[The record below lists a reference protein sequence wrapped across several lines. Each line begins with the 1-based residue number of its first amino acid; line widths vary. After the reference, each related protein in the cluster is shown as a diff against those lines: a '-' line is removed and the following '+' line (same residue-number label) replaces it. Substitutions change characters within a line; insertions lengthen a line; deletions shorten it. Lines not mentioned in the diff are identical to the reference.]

1 MKIVRFDEQAN
12 ADQIGGKGFRLCRLT
27 QAALPVPRGFCV
39 TVQGMETV
47 TPADIREALVQLGS
61 KSVAVRSSAVE
72 EDSGSA
78 SFAGIYTSRL
88 NLCLVEEI
96 VDALHEIR
104 RSASSPAAAAYRLK
118 RGITAEPRMAAVVQ
132 EFLNPDASGVLFMT
146 DPLEGTRRIVVEGA
160 WGIGESV
167 VGGRVTP
174 DRWVLSPHG
183 NLISRTIS
191 DKDVATVADQNGI
204 TEIEVDSCRRRRLCL
219 EEDSLGDLFEL
230 AVACENL
237 FGGPQDIEWAL
248 ALNRIWLL
256 QSRPITR
263 TAVEH
268 NLQHGA

>member
-1 MKIVRFDEQAN
+1 MKIVWFNQRAN
-12 ADQIGGKGFRLCRLT
+12 ADEIGGKGFRLCRLT

-39 TVQGMETV
+39 TVTGMETV

-72 EDSGSA
+72 EDSGVA
-78 SFAGIYTSRL
+78 SFAGIYITRL

-174 DRWVLSPHG
+174 DRWVLSPQG
-183 NLISRTIS
+183 DLIFKTIS
-191 DKDVATVADQNGI
+191 DKDVATVPDQNGI
-204 TEIEVDSCRRRRLCL
+204 TEIEVDSCRRKRPCL
-219 EEDSLGDLFEL
+219 EEDSLGDLFQL

-248 ALNRIWLL
+248 VLNRIWLL

-263 TAVEH
+263 AAVEH
-268 NLQHGA
+268 GVQHRA

>member
-1 MKIVRFDEQAN
+1 MKIVWFDQEAN

-39 TVQGMETV
+39 TVMGVETV
-47 TPADIREALVQLGS
+47 TPADIGEALVQLGS

-72 EDSGSA
+72 EDSGIA

-88 NLCLVEEI
+88 NLFLVEEI

-183 NLISRTIS
+183 NLISRIIS
-191 DKDVATVADQNGI
+191 DKDIATVADQNGI
-204 TEIEVDSCRRRRLCL
+204 TEIEVDSCRRKRPCL

-263 TAVEH
+263 AAVEH
-268 NLQHGA
+268 GAQHRA

>member
-1 MKIVRFDEQAN
+1 MKIVWFDQEPN

-39 TVQGMETV
+39 TVMGMETV

-72 EDSGSA
+72 EDSGIA

-88 NLCLVEEI
+88 NLFQVEEI

-191 DKDVATVADQNGI
+191 DKDVATVAYQNGI
-204 TEIEVDSCRRRRLCL
+204 TEIEVDSCRRKRPCL

-263 TAVEH
+263 AAVEH
-268 NLQHGA
+268 GVQHGA